1 MTTAL
6 LVAVLLLTVLTVFN
20 LVVVLGVVRRLRS
33 YETRL
38 GDLAEPPPVST
49 ATLGEPVADFTAST
63 QDGRVVD
70 RASLT
75 GRTLIGFFSPDCP
88 ACHERLGDFQAAAA
102 RHAGD
107 VLAVV
112 VDDGG
117 DATPVVGA
125 LNGTGGVTVVIEEP
139 DGPVTR
145 AFGVRGFPAFVLV
158 RDGGVV
164 ESVGYQVPVP
174 A

>member
-1 MTTAL
+1 VNTAL
-6 LVAVLLLTVLTVFN
+6 LVAVLLLTALTVFN
-20 LVVVLGVVRRLRS
+20 LVLVLGVVRRLRA

-38 GDLAEPPPVST
+38 GNLAEPPPVST
-49 ATLGEPVADFTAST
+49 AMPGEPVADFAAST
-63 QDGRVVD
+63 VDGQRLD
-70 RASLT
+70 RASLR

-88 ACHERLGDFQAAAA
+88 ACHERLGDFRATAA
-102 RHAGD
+102 RHPGD

-117 DATPVVGA
+117 DVAPVVGA
-125 LNGTGGVTVVIEEP
+125 LGGTAGVTVVVEDP
-139 DGPVTR
+139 DGPVAR

-158 RDGGVV
+158 GDGGVV

>member
-1 MTTAL
+1 VITAL
-6 LVAVLLLTVLTVFN
+6 LVAVLLLTALTLLN

-33 YETRL
+33 YEHRL
-38 GDLAEPPPVST
+38 GDMAEPPPVST
-49 ATLGEPVADFTAST
+49 ATLGEPVTDFAAST
-63 QDGRVVD
+63 VDGRRVD
-70 RASLT
+70 RASLH
-75 GRTLIGFFSPDCP
+75 GQTLVGFFSPECP
-88 ACHERLGDFQAAAA
+88 ACHERLGDFRAAAV
-102 RHAGD
+102 RHPGD

-117 DATPVVGA
+117 DATPLVGA
-125 LNGTGGVTVVIEEP
+125 LTDTSGVAVVVEDPE
-139 DGPVTR
+139 GPIAR
-145 AFGVRGFPAFVLV
+145 AFGVRGFPAFALV

>member
-1 MTTAL
+1 VTTAL
-6 LVAVLLLTVLTVFN
+6 LVAVLLLTALTLFN
-20 LVVVLGVVRRLRS
+20 LVVVLGVVRRLRA
-33 YETRL
+33 YENRL
-38 GDLAEPPPVST
+38 GDMAEPPPVSS
-49 ATLGEPVADFTAST
+49 ATVGEPVPDFTVST
-63 QDGRVVD
+63 VDGKVVD

-75 GRTLIGFFSPDCP
+75 GQTLVGFFSPDCP
-88 ACHERLGDFQAAAA
+88 ACHERLGDFRAVAL
-102 RHAGD
+102 RHPGD

-117 DATPVVGA
+117 DATPLVGA
-125 LNGTGGVTVVIEEP
+125 LSGTSGVAVVVEDPE
-139 DGPVTR
+139 GPVVR

>member
-1 MTTAL
+1 MNTAL

-20 LVVVLGVVRRLRS
+20 LVVVLGVVRRLRT
-33 YETRL
+33 YENRL

-49 ATLGEPVADFTAST
+49 ATLGEPVADFAAST
-63 QDGRVVD
+63 VDGRTVGRD
-70 RASLT
+70 SLT
-75 GRTLIGFFSPDCP
+75 GRTLVGFFSPDCP
-88 ACHERLGDFQAAAA
+88 ACHERLGDFRTAAV
-102 RHAGD
+102 RHPGD

-117 DATPVVGA
+117 DTAPVVGA
-125 LNGTGGVTVVIEEP
+125 FSGTGVAVVVEDPE
-139 DGPVTR
+139 GPVAS

>member
-6 LVAVLLLTVLTVFN
+6 LVAVLLLTALTLFN
-20 LVVVLGVVRRLRS
+20 LVVVLGVVRRLRA
-33 YETRL
+33 YENRL

-49 ATLGEPVADFTAST
+49 ATVGEPVADFSAST
-63 QDGRVVD
+63 VDGRRVD
-70 RASLT
+70 RSSLT
-75 GRTLIGFFSPDCP
+75 GQTLIGFFSPDCP
-88 ACHERLGDFQAAAA
+88 ACHERLGDFRAAAA
-102 RHAGD
+102 RHPGD

-117 DATPVVGA
+117 DPAPVVGA
-125 LNGTGGVTVVIEEP
+125 LTGAGGVAVILEDPE
-139 DGPVTR
+139 GPVAG